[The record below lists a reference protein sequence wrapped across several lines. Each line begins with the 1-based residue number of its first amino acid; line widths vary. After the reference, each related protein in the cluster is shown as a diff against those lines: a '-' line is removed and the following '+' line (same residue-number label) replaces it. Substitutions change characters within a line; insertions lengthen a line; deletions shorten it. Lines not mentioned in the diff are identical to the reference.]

1 MDITLGGELTM
12 KEPVKALACPVCQK
26 PGQKVNI
33 KTVRSLLKEEIAKH
47 LSKAEYFICLTHD
60 CSVSYY
66 TKTGANFRKDDLTVP
81 IWFKEASPVPIC
93 YCKDVTDT
101 EILDHVVKHQC
112 CANIE
117 DIQVHTGANTGKE
130 CLTKNPTGK

>member
-1 MDITLGGELTM
+1 MDITLCGQLTV
-12 KEPVKALACPVCQK
+12 KESAKTPVCPVCHQ

-33 KTVRSLLKEEIAKH
+33 KTVRSLLKEEIGKH
-47 LSKAEYFICLTHD
+47 LQEAEYFICLTPD

-66 TKTGANFRKDDLTVP
+66 TKTGANFQKDDLTVP

-93 YCKDVTDT
+93 YCTNVTDA
-101 EILDHVVKHQC
+101 EILDHVVRRQC
-112 CANIE
+112 CSNLE